1 MRVTAMLDTDPIAGR
16 SGARLAHTH
25 HCSLAIERLTCRHG
39 GVPVVE
45 SVGLTLRPGQ
55 RAALIGSNGAGKTT
69 VLRAVLGL
77 HREVDGY
84 IAVDGVE
91 ARSAADWL
99 VRRRRV
105 AWMPQRQAT
114 GRFPLLVRELLASS
128 GSASAAAEAAVR
140 LDLAHLMERPL
151 HTLSGGQLQRSFL
164 ARAMGSLSTGAGMLL
179 ADEPTSA
186 LDFDGKTIVSD
197 VLAGID
203 ATLLVVTHD
212 RALADRCDRVFE
224 MAGGR
229 LREVGR

>member
-1 MRVTAMLDTDPIAGR
+1 MTAMLDTDPIAGR

-25 HCSLAIERLTCRHG
+25 NCSLAIERLTCRHG
-39 GVPVVE
+39 GVSVVE
-45 SVGLTLRPGQ
+45 QVDLALQAGE
-55 RAALIGSNGAGKTT
+55 RAALIGANGAGKST

-77 HREVDGY
+77 HREVDGH
-84 IAVDGVE
+84 IALDGVE

-128 GSASAAAEAAVR
+128 GSASAAAVAAVR
-140 LDLAHLMERPL
+140 LEIAHLMERPL

-164 ARAMGSLSTGAGMLL
+164 ARAMGALAADAGLLL

-186 LDFDGKTIVSD
+186 LDFDGKAIVTD
-197 VLAGID
+197 VLTGLD

>member
-1 MRVTAMLDTDPIAGR
+1 MLDAQPRTAGDASR
-16 SGARLAHTH
+16 SQRSAG
-25 HCSLAIERLTCRHG
+25 CSLAVENLTCRHG
-39 GVPVVE
+39 GIAVVE
-45 SVGLTLRPGQ
+45 QVDLDLRPGE
-55 RAALIGSNGAGKTT
+55 RAALIGANGAGKSTI
-69 VLRAVLGL
+69 LRAILGL
-77 HREVDGY
+77 HADKEGR

-91 ARSAADWL
+91 ARTGADWQL
-99 VRRRRV
+99 RRRRV

-128 GSASAAAEAAVR
+128 GSSTAAAEAAVR

-164 ARAMGSLSTGAGMLL
+164 ARAMGSLAADAGLLL

-186 LDFDGKTIVSD
+186 LDFDGKAIVTD
-197 VLAGID
+197 VLASLD

-229 LREVGR
+229 LREVG